1 MKTCSQ
7 KEFINRSKSVV
18 LSYAGSGSHRVY
30 TISFLRRKVFVLNL
44 SSLSEKPGPPQNLV
58 RAEVFY
64 DKQKTPNLKVTWK
77 PPKYDGGAAISHY
90 IVEYKTVKTEW
101 GTANNAS
108 VNVTEFVFQVSKS
121 QVYTVRVRAVN
132 RLGAGE
138 PADVINVKLTG

>member
-7 KEFINRSKSVV
+7 KEFINRSKSIVP
-18 LSYAGSGSHRVY
+18 SYAGSGAIEFT
-30 TISFLRRKVFVLNL
+30 TISFLRGIFFVLNL

-64 DKQKTPNLKVTWK
+64 DKQKTPNLKVTWN
-77 PPKYDGGAAISHY
+77 PPEYDGGAVIGHY

-108 VNVTEFVFQVSKS
+108 VNVTEFVFQVDKS
-121 QVYTVRVRAVN
+121 QIYTVRVRAVN